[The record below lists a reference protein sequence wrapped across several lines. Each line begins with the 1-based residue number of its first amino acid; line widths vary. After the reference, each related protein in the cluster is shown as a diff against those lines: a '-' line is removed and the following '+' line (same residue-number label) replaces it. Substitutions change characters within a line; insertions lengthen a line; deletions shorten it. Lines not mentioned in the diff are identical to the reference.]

1 MSGALLATATYL
13 TNLLTKK
20 SIRSDD
26 LDILIKRVHEYSG
39 LNPDEFYA
47 FITNINVF
55 KDMLREDPEFAG
67 KFLYIA
73 MDSLENIGIM
83 SEFQED
89 IHQLALQIGYYAEK
103 MIVDASINK
112 NTAFHPKYL
121 NSRL

>member
-20 SIRSDD
+20 TIRSDD
-26 LDILIKRVHEYSG
+26 LDILIKKVYEYSG

-73 MDSLENIGIM
+73 LDSLENVGIM

-89 IHQLALQIGYYAEK
+89 IHQLALQIGYYAEE
-103 MIVDASINK
+103 MIMDASINK

>member
-1 MSGALLATATYL
+1 MSGVLLATATYL

-20 SIRSDD
+20 ETPSDD
-26 LDILIKRVHEYSG
+26 LDVFIKKVHEYSG
-39 LNPDEFYA
+39 LNPDEFYT

-55 KDMLREDPEFAG
+55 KNTLREDPEFAG

-73 MDSLENIGIM
+73 LDSLENIGIM
-83 SEFQED
+83 TEFQED
-89 IHQLALQIGYYAEK
+89 IHQLALQLGYYAEK
-103 MIVDASINK
+103 MLMDASINK